1 MYCAAVDL
9 AEFVLQAYLDKLE
22 ELNPGLLIKNIASVS
37 QEIDDVLRPRYVL
50 PLATVPG
57 TIRRIAAVL
66 VCYRSLGAITSL
78 MDTDAGSDNQ
88 FLYIQ
93 DMVKQARKDLDL
105 IREGKIDLG
114 LTLLGAVEV
123 SPGGIMVSAPDK
135 LFDLE
140 RF

>member
-1 MYCAAVDL
+1 MYCTVADL
-9 AEFVLQAYLDKLE
+9 AEYVLQAYLDKLE
-22 ELNPGLLIKNIASVS
+22 ELHPGLLDKNIASVS

-50 PLATVPG
+50 PLVTVPG

-66 VCYRSLGAITSL
+66 ACYRALGAITSL

-105 IREGKIDLG
+105 IRDGKIDLG
-114 LTLLGAVEV
+114 LVLLGEVEV
-123 SPGGIMVSAPDK
+123 SPGGSTVSAPNK
-135 LFDLE
+135 FFDLTGY
-140 RF
+140 